1 MSRCSVKTDEGF
13 TLLEVLIAVAIL
25 GITFVWLISA
35 TNQAIDMA
43 TRSKFITT
51 STLLA
56 QKRIADVLSDK
67 TTRAQGTGQGD
78 FGEDYQGYTYDE
90 TVEETQLQGFYRYR
104 LTVRWGEKNGLE
116 NVFTTFITPRQ

>member
-1 MSRCSVKTDEGF
+1 MKTAEGF

-25 GITFVWLISA
+25 GITFVWLVSA
-35 TNQAIDMA
+35 TNQSIDMA

-67 TTRAQGTGQGD
+67 TTRAAGTGQGD

-90 TVEETQLQGFYRYR
+90 TVEATQLQGFYRYR

-116 NVFTTFITPRQ
+116 TVFTTFITPRQ